1 MRKVAGQLRTD
12 ERRDSG
18 VKAGGGPLVSAGG
31 TNLTRPF
38 CTVQRLTP
46 GASSWTSLPSPRT
59 ARHSLGLVPFRHR
72 LYAIGGGQY
81 ALSVSAANE
90 YLTLG

>member
-12 ERRDSG
+12 ERLNSG
-18 VKAGGGPLVSAGG
+18 VKAGGGPLVATGG
-31 TNLTRPF
+31 TNPTRPF
-38 CTVQRLTP
+38 STVQRLTT
-46 GASSWTSLPSPRT
+46 GASSRTSLPSLRT
-59 ARHSLGLVPFRHR
+59 ARHSLAFVPFGHR
-72 LYAIGGGQY
+72 LYAIGRGQY

>member
-1 MRKVAGQLRTD
+1 MRKVVGQLRTD
-12 ERRDSG
+12 DRRDSG
-18 VKAGGGPLVSAGG
+18 VKAGGGPLVATGG

-38 CTVQRLTP
+38 STVQRLTP
-46 GASSWTSLPSPRT
+46 GASFWTSLSSLRT
-59 ARHSLGLVPFRHR
+59 ARHSLALLPFGHR